1 MAKKQTYMPPMGGD
15 ANLIKGAGFAA
26 QGYVQDVGQGV
37 FAGDRSDEIRQQ
49 KQVMSQQADARMAS
63 FMENMPANV
72 DIAKVPPQLQSVI
85 APFLT
90 DTKEEYFRFAQI
102 AANAGPRSPQ
112 YAEAIQGMNAIMQQY
127 QNLNNDLTKL
137 YDKKIQT
144 IEDFELGKISNGTTA
159 EAKDFMTRLTTDEID
174 LDIDRGNGR
183 LLLGGNMTMDNLPRM
198 HYKDYDAASK
208 VLNLHSTLY
217 EAGAPLDKGREQIVR
232 MQLRAMMDQGGPQAA
247 ISLATDDYI
256 VPGGLGIDPS
266 QYTPQE
272 LKDVV
277 IDQYVNVMRQ
287 SAQSGY
293 NALIAKE
300 NRHDDRMVARNAR
313 IKANSG
319 KNGSPSVAT
328 PGEDSPTATNASG
341 LPNYLA
347 GTAFDVDPSNMTK
360 EMVARH
366 NDAISYFNDSYRK
379 VQEIS
384 NLPSGTVVNDFVGQ
398 KYNGK
403 EIRQF
408 KVTNQSN
415 QTFEDPFAPD
425 SKVVEITVV
434 DKTLTETPTTGPNR
448 GQKSVVD
455 VTSVIRLDLD
465 NLDHTRM
472 FVKNYLENQYGP
484 GATVDKAIQ
493 MTGDYNRGINSLPNL
508 QGAMDEAA
516 EAAAEAERDYDNFS
530 YRPE

>member
-15 ANLIKGAGFAA
+15 PNLIKGAGFAA
-26 QGYVQDVGQGV
+26 QGYVQDVGQNV

-49 KQVMSQQADARMAS
+49 KLMVSQQADERMAS
-63 FMENMPANV
+63 FMQNMPANV
-72 DIAKVPPQLQSVI
+72 DIAKVPEKLQPI
-85 APFLT
+85 ITPFLT
-90 DTKEEYFRFAQI
+90 DTKEEYFRFAQV

-112 YAEAIQGMNAIMQQY
+112 YAEAIQGMNTIMQQY

-137 YDKKIQT
+137 YNKKTET

-159 EAKDFMTRLTTDEID
+159 EAKDFMTRLTTDEVD
-174 LDIDRGNGR
+174 LDIDRGSGR
-183 LLLGGNMTMDNLPRM
+183 LLLGEGMTMDNLPKM
-198 HYKDYDAASK
+198 HYKDYESASK
-208 VLNLHSTLY
+208 ILNLHSTLY
-217 EAGAPLDKGREQIVR
+217 EAGAPLDAGRENIVR
-232 MQLRAMMDQGGPQAA
+232 MQLRAMIDQGGPQAA

-277 IDQYVNVMRQ
+277 IDQYVNVMKQ

-293 NALIAKE
+293 SAIIAKE
-300 NRHDDRMVARNAR
+300 NRTDDRMISRNAR
-313 IKANSG
+313 IKANSQD
-319 KNGSPSVAT
+319 NN
-328 PGEDSPTATNASG
+328 PTSTNASG

-347 GTAFDVDPSNMTK
+347 GTSFDVNPSNMTK

-366 NDAISYFNDSYRK
+366 NDAISYFNDSNRK

-384 NLPSGTVVNDFVGQ
+384 KLPAGTIVEDFVGQ

-403 EIRQF
+403 EIREF
-408 KVTNQSN
+408 KVVSKSN
-415 QTFEDPFAPD
+415 KTIEDPFAPD
-425 SKVVEITVV
+425 SKFVEITVV
-434 DKTLTETPTTGPNR
+434 DKTLTETPTTGPYR
-448 GQKSVVD
+448 GQKSVID
-455 VTSVIRLDLD
+455 VTSVVKLDL
-465 NLDHTRM
+465 NNVDHTRM
-472 FVKNYLENQYGP
+472 FVKNYLENQYGT

-493 MTGDYNRGINSLPNL
+493 MTGDYNRGINLLPTL
-508 QGAMDEAA
+508 QDALDAGGEDV
-516 EAAAEAERDYDNFS
+516 S

>member
-1 MAKKQTYMPPMGGD
+1 MAKKQTYIPPMSGD

-26 QGYVQDVGQGV
+26 QGYVQDVGQNV

-85 APFLT
+85 TPFLT
-90 DTKEEYFRFAQI
+90 DTKEEYFRFAQT

-112 YAEAIQGMNAIMQQY
+112 YTEAIQGMNTIMQQY

-174 LDIDRGNGR
+174 LNINRGNGR
-183 LLLGGNMTMDNLPRM
+183 LLLGENMTIDNLPKM
-198 HYKDYDAASK
+198 HYKDYESASK
-208 VLNLHSTLY
+208 ILNLHSTLY
-217 EAGAPLDKGREQIVR
+217 EAGAPLDAGRENIVR
-232 MQLRAMMDQGGPQAA
+232 MQLRAMMDQGGPQATV
-247 ISLATDDYI
+247 SLATDDYI

-293 NALIAKE
+293 NAIVAKE

-313 IKANSG
+313 IKTNSG
-319 KNGSPSVAT
+319 QKGSPSMAT
-328 PGEDSPTATNASG
+328 PGAPGQDGQPVASASG
-341 LPNYLA
+341 LPSYLA
-347 GTAFDVDPSNMTK
+347 GTAFDVEPSNMTK

-366 NDAISYFNDSYRK
+366 NDAISYFNDSQRK
-379 VQEIS
+379 VQELS
-384 NLPSGTVVNDFVGQ
+384 SLSPGTVVEDFIGQ

-403 EIRQF
+403 EIKQF
-408 KVTNQSN
+408 KVVGQSN
-415 QTFEDPFAPD
+415 KTIEDPFAPD
-425 SKVVEITVV
+425 SKFVEITVV
-434 DKTLTETPTTGPNR
+434 DKTLTETPTIGPNR

-455 VTSVIRLDLD
+455 VTSVVKLDLN
-465 NLDHTRM
+465 NLDQTRM
-472 FVKNYLENQYGP
+472 FVKNYLENQYGT

-508 QGAMDEAA
+508 QDALDASSEGV
-516 EAAAEAERDYDNFS
+516 S

>member
-1 MAKKQTYMPPMGGD
+1 MAKQQSYMPPMGGD

-26 QGYVQDVGQGV
+26 QGYVQDIGQGV
-37 FAGDRSDEIRQQ
+37 FAGDRSEQIREQR
-49 KQVMSQQADARMAS
+49 KAVSQQADARMAS

-72 DIAKVPPQLQSVI
+72 DIAKVPQQMQPMMND
-85 APFLT
+85 FLMG
-90 DTKEEYFRFAQI
+90 TKEEYFRLAQT

-144 IEDFELGKISNGTTA
+144 IEDFELGKISNGTAA
-159 EAKDFMTRLTTDEID
+159 EAKDFMSRLTTDEID
-174 LDIDRGNGR
+174 LSIDKTSGR
-183 LLLGGNMTMDNLPRM
+183 LILGDGMTMDNLPKM
-198 HYKDYDAASK
+198 HYKDYEAASQI
-208 VLNLHSTLY
+208 LNLHSTLY
-217 EAGAPLDKGREQIVR
+217 ESGAPLDKGREQIVR
-232 MQLRAMMDQGGPQAA
+232 MQLRTMLDQGGPQAA
-247 ISLATDDYI
+247 VSLATDDYI

-293 NALIAKE
+293 DAIVAKE

-319 KNGSPSVAT
+319 QKGSPSVAT
-328 PGEDSPTATNASG
+328 PGAPGQDGQAAASASG
-341 LPNYLA
+341 LPSYLV
-347 GTAFDVDPSNMTK
+347 GTSFDVDPSNMTK

-366 NDAISYFNDSYRK
+366 NDAISYFNDSQRK

-384 NLPSGTVVNDFVGQ
+384 NLPINTVVDDFVGQ

-403 EIRQF
+403 EIKQF
-408 KVTNQSN
+408 KVVPKSN
-415 QTFEDPFAPD
+415 KTFEDPFALD

-455 VTSVIRLDLD
+455 VTSVIKLDLNNVD
-465 NLDHTRM
+465 QTRM
-472 FVKNYLENQYGP
+472 FVKNYLENQYGS

-493 MTGDYNRGINSLPNL
+493 MTGDYNRGINSLPTL
-508 QGAMDEAA
+508 QDALDASSEGV
-516 EAAAEAERDYDNFS
+516 S

>member
-1 MAKKQTYMPPMGGD
+1 MAKKQTYIPPMGGD

-26 QGYVQDVGQGV
+26 QGYVQDVGQNV

-85 APFLT
+85 TPFLT
-90 DTKEEYFRFAQI
+90 DTKEEYFRFAQT

-112 YAEAIQGMNAIMQQY
+112 YAEAIQGMNTIMQQY

-137 YDKKIQT
+137 YNKKIQT
-144 IEDFELGKISNGTTA
+144 IEDFELGKISKGTTA

-174 LDIDRGNGR
+174 LDINRGNGR
-183 LLLGGNMTMDNLPRM
+183 LLLGENMTIDNLPKM
-198 HYKDYDAASK
+198 HYKDYESASK
-208 VLNLHSTLY
+208 ILNLHSTLY
-217 EAGAPLDKGREQIVR
+217 EAGAPLDAGRENIVR

-247 ISLATDDYI
+247 VSLATDDYI

-293 NALIAKE
+293 NAIVAKE
-300 NRHDDRMVARNAR
+300 NRHDDRMVARNSR
-313 IKANSG
+313 IKALSEKDN
-319 KNGSPSVAT
+319 PSVVT
-328 PGEDSPTATNASG
+328 PGAPGQEQEAGASASG

-366 NDAISYFNDSYRK
+366 NDAISYFNDSQRK
-379 VQEIS
+379 VQELS
-384 NLPSGTVVNDFVGQ
+384 SLSPGTVVEDFIGQ

-403 EIRQF
+403 EIKQF
-408 KVTNQSN
+408 KVVGKSN
-415 QTFEDPFAPD
+415 KTIEDPFAPD
-425 SKVVEITVV
+425 SKFVEITVV
-434 DKTLTETPTTGPNR
+434 DKTLTETPTIGPNR

-455 VTSVIRLDLD
+455 VTSVVKLDLN
-465 NLDHTRM
+465 NLDQTRM
-472 FVKNYLENQYGP
+472 FVKNYLENQYGT

-493 MTGDYNRGINSLPNL
+493 MTGDYNRGINSLPTL
-508 QGAMDEAA
+508 QSGIDAA
-516 EAAAEAERDYDNFS
+516 KEAEKDRENFS